1 MEGEG
6 SEEGGR
12 RGSGRIKV
20 VVRELEGRKLGG
32 GRREVGDVGGSRE
45 EEGWRV
51 KKEGEREG
59 GTEGRREVRREG
71 GKEGG
76 NPNEAG

>member
-1 MEGEG
+1 M
-6 SEEGGR
+6 
-12 RGSGRIKV
+12 
-20 VVRELEGRKLGG
+20 RK
-32 GRREVGDVGGSRE
+32 
-45 EEGWRV
+45 EGWRV

-59 GTEGRREVRREG
+59 GTKGRREVMRQG